1 MALFGFSDISF
12 NKNVD
17 ARGSLA
23 TGPLGSLAG
32 SEFTKNTYRFPL
44 DIGNSDKG
52 HYLMIYIR
60 KQRLSRSQSSKFEG
74 GDKGFQG
81 LQNNIQNKAKGIL
94 QSEIQNAAAKANK
107 SLVHIGNSVGGELLN
122 KVNNGVSGVT
132 GGASGMFN
140 NFSSALDSA
149 IGGVVGGINNLF
161 GQTSVIFGGNSAQ
174 TQAVIKN
181 SIKNVTGGSI
191 FNGLT
196 SYITTDSIALYMP
209 DTLTYTYSQS
219 YDSPNIGEELGG
231 KVIGAGKSAL
241 DSYIQGI
248 SSGEGVLKSA
258 AGATASGGK
267 AAYREGVQTVGEAAG
282 GVIGKNTARLATAAA
297 TGAVRNPMLEML
309 YKSPNFRTF
318 NFEFKFYPRDEREAL
333 EVQRIVERLR
343 YHQSPELVKES
354 SAFLVPPSEFDIK
367 FYYNGSQNPNIP
379 PISTCVLQT
388 IDIDYAPN
396 GFSAYEVPNENQPSL
411 GRTGM
416 PVAMT
421 LRLAFQETTYLTKE
435 DFEEPRE
442 ATQAKV

>member
-44 DIGNSDKG
+44 DIGSSDKG

-60 KQRLSRSQSSKFEG
+60 KQRQSSSGAAKFDG
-74 GDKGFQG
+74 GDKSFKN
-81 LQNNIQNKAKGIL
+81 LQDNIQNKAKGIL

-107 SLVHIGNSVGGELLN
+107 TLVHIGNSVGGELLN

-132 GGASGMFN
+132 GGAGGIFS

-149 IGGVVGGINNLF
+149 VGGVVGGINNLF

-181 SIKNVTGGSI
+181 SIKNVTGGSV
-191 FNGLT
+191 FAGLT
-196 SYITTDSIALYMP
+196 TFLTTDSIALYMP

-219 YDSPNIGEELGG
+219 YETPSIGNELGG
-231 KVIGAGKSAL
+231 KLIGAGKSAI
-241 DSYIQGI
+241 DTFK
-248 SSGEGVLKSA
+248 EGGGGLM
-258 AGATASGGK
+258 ATGK
-267 AAYREGVQTVGEAAG
+267 
-282 GVIGKNTARLATAAA
+282 AA
-297 TGAVRNPMLEML
+297 TGAVGGGLREAAEVGKGAAGKFIGTNTAALGVAALTGSVRNPMLEML
-309 YKSPNFRTF
+309 YKSPDFRSF

-343 YHQSPELVKES
+343 YHQAPELLKES
-354 SAFLVPPSEFDIK
+354 AAFLVPPSEFDIK

-379 PISTCVLQT
+379 PISTCVLKT

-416 PVAMT
+416 PVSMT
-421 LRLAFQETTYLTKE
+421 LKLSFQETTYLTKQ
-435 DFEEPRE
+435 DFEESRNS
-442 ATQAKV
+442 TQAKV

>member
-44 DIGNSDKG
+44 DIGSSDKG

-60 KQRLSRSQSSKFEG
+60 KQRQSSSGAAKFDG
-74 GDKGFQG
+74 GDKSFKN
-81 LQNNIQNKAKGIL
+81 LQDNIQNKAKGIL

-107 SLVHIGNSVGGELLN
+107 TLVHIGNSVGGELLN

-132 GGASGMFN
+132 GGAGGIFS

-149 IGGVVGGINNLF
+149 VGGVVGGINNLF

-181 SIKNVTGGSI
+181 SIKNVTGGSV
-191 FNGLT
+191 FAGLT
-196 SYITTDSIALYMP
+196 TFLTTDSIALYMP

-219 YDSPNIGEELGG
+219 YETPSIGNELGG
-231 KVIGAGKSAL
+231 KLIGAGKSAI
-241 DSYIQGI
+241 DTFK
-248 SSGEGVLKSA
+248 EGGGGLM
-258 AGATASGGK
+258 ATGK
-267 AAYREGVQTVGEAAG
+267 
-282 GVIGKNTARLATAAA
+282 AA
-297 TGAVRNPMLEML
+297 TGAVGGGLREAAEVGKGAAGKFIGTNTAALGVAALTGSVRNPMLEML
-309 YKSPNFRTF
+309 YKSPDFRSF
-318 NFEFKFYPRDEREAL
+318 SFEFKFYPRDEREAL

-343 YHQSPELVKES
+343 YHQAPELLKES
-354 SAFLVPPSEFDIK
+354 AAFLVPPSEFDIK

-379 PISTCVLQT
+379 PISTCVLKT

-411 GRTGM
+411 GLTGM
-416 PVAMT
+416 PVSMT
-421 LRLAFQETTYLTKE
+421 LKLSFQETTYLTKQ

-442 ATQAKV
+442 VTQAKV

>member
-60 KQRLSRSQSSKFEG
+60 KQRLSRSQASKFEG

-107 SLVHIGNSVGGELLN
+107 TLVHVGNAVGGELLN

-132 GGASGMFN
+132 GGASGLFN

-149 IGGVVGGINNLF
+149 IGGVVGGVNNLF

-219 YDSPNIGEELGG
+219 YDSPNIGDELGG
-231 KVIGAGKSAL
+231 KVLGAGKSAL

-248 SSGEGVLKSA
+248 SSGGGVLKSA

-421 LRLAFQETTYLTKE
+421 LKLAFQETTYLTKE

-442 ATQAKV
+442 VTQAKV

>member
-44 DIGNSDKG
+44 DIGSSDKG

-60 KQRLSRSQSSKFEG
+60 KQRQSSSGAAKFEG
-74 GDKGFQG
+74 GNISFKN
-81 LQNNIQNKAKGIL
+81 LQDNIQNKAKGIL

-107 SLVHIGNSVGGELLN
+107 TLVHIGNSVGGELLN

-132 GGASGMFN
+132 GGAGGIFS

-149 IGGVVGGINNLF
+149 VGGVVGGINNLF

-181 SIKNVTGGSI
+181 SIKNVTGGSV
-191 FNGLT
+191 FAGLT
-196 SYITTDSIALYMP
+196 TFLTTDSIALYMP

-219 YDSPNIGEELGG
+219 YETPSIGNELGG
-231 KVIGAGKSAL
+231 KLIGAGKSAI
-241 DSYIQGI
+241 DTFK
-248 SSGEGVLKSA
+248 EGGGGLM
-258 AGATASGGK
+258 ATGK
-267 AAYREGVQTVGEAAG
+267 
-282 GVIGKNTARLATAAA
+282 AA
-297 TGAVRNPMLEML
+297 TGAVGGGLREAAEVGKGAAGKFIGTNTAALGVAALTGSVRNPMLEML
-309 YKSPNFRTF
+309 YKSPDFRSF

-343 YHQSPELVKES
+343 YHQAPELLKES
-354 SAFLVPPSEFDIK
+354 AAFLVPPSEFDIK

-379 PISTCVLQT
+379 PISTCVLKT

-416 PVAMT
+416 PVSMT
-421 LRLAFQETTYLTKE
+421 LKLSFQETTYLTKQ
-435 DFEEPRE
+435 DFEESRNS
-442 ATQAKV
+442 TQAKV

>member
-44 DIGNSDKG
+44 DIGSSDKG

-60 KQRLSRSQSSKFEG
+60 KQRQSSSGAAKFDG
-74 GDKGFQG
+74 GDKSFKN
-81 LQNNIQNKAKGIL
+81 LQDNIQNKAKGIL

-107 SLVHIGNSVGGELLN
+107 TLVHIGNSVGGELLN

-132 GGASGMFN
+132 GGAGGIFS

-149 IGGVVGGINNLF
+149 VGGVVGGINNLF

-181 SIKNVTGGSI
+181 SIKNVTGGSV
-191 FNGLT
+191 FAGLT
-196 SYITTDSIALYMP
+196 TFLTTDSIALYMP

-219 YDSPNIGEELGG
+219 YETPSIGDELGG
-231 KVIGAGKSAL
+231 KVLGAGKAAMDAYKAGGGTAEGILKGGASA
-241 DSYIQGI
+241 
-248 SSGEGVLKSA
+248 
-258 AGATASGGK
+258 GK
-267 AAYREGVQTVGEAAG
+267 ALYREGAQLGGTVLGDLTG
-282 GVIGKNTARLATAAA
+282 SKNTAALGVAAL
-297 TGAVRNPMLEML
+297 TGSVRNPMLEML
-309 YKSPNFRTF
+309 YKSPDFRSF

-343 YHQSPELVKES
+343 YHQAPELLKES
-354 SAFLVPPSEFDIK
+354 AAFLVPPSEFDIK

-379 PISTCVLQT
+379 PISTCVLKT

-416 PVAMT
+416 PVSMT
-421 LRLAFQETTYLTKE
+421 LKLSFQETTYLTKQ
-435 DFEEPRE
+435 DFEEPRNS
-442 ATQAKV
+442 TQAKV

>member
-60 KQRLSRSQSSKFEG
+60 KQRLSRSQASKFEG

-107 SLVHIGNSVGGELLN
+107 TLVHIGNSVGGELLN

-132 GGASGMFN
+132 GGASGLFN

-149 IGGVVGGINNLF
+149 IGGVVGGVNNLF

-219 YDSPNIGEELGG
+219 YDSPNIGDELGG
-231 KVIGAGKSAL
+231 KVLGAGKSAL

-416 PVAMT
+416 PVAMKVS
-421 LRLAFQETTYLTKE
+421 LSFKETTYLTKS
-435 DFEEPRE
+435 DFRWNEGNS
-442 ATQAKV
+442 QAKN

>member
-44 DIGNSDKG
+44 DIGSSDKG

-60 KQRLSRSQSSKFEG
+60 KQRQSSSGAAKFDG
-74 GDKGFQG
+74 GDKSFKN
-81 LQNNIQNKAKGIL
+81 LQDNIQNKAKGIL

-107 SLVHIGNSVGGELLN
+107 TLVHIGNSVGGELLN

-132 GGASGMFN
+132 GGAGGIFS

-149 IGGVVGGINNLF
+149 VGGVVGGINNLF

-181 SIKNVTGGSI
+181 SIKNVTGGSV
-191 FNGLT
+191 FAGLT
-196 SYITTDSIALYMP
+196 TFLTTDSIALYMP

-219 YDSPNIGEELGG
+219 YETPSIGNELGG
-231 KVIGAGKSAL
+231 KLIGAGKSAI
-241 DSYIQGI
+241 DTFK
-248 SSGEGVLKSA
+248 EGGGGLM
-258 AGATASGGK
+258 ATGK
-267 AAYREGVQTVGEAAG
+267 
-282 GVIGKNTARLATAAA
+282 AA
-297 TGAVRNPMLEML
+297 TGAVGGGLREAAEVGKGAAGKFIGTNTAALGVAALTGSVRNPMLEML
-309 YKSPNFRTF
+309 YKSPDFRSF

-343 YHQSPELVKES
+343 YHQAPELLKES
-354 SAFLVPPSEFDIK
+354 AAFLVPPSEFDIK

-379 PISTCVLQT
+379 PISTCVLKT

-416 PVAMT
+416 PVSMT
-421 LRLAFQETTYLTKE
+421 LNLSFQETTYLTKQ
-435 DFEEPRE
+435 DFEESRNS
-442 ATQAKV
+442 TQAKV